1 MRNARDILF
10 QILTKKK
17 KKQLASYI
25 EENFNF
31 NSNTYNTR
39 DISNLIVLFNLI
51 SLKNRSNPDAPL
63 AN

>member
-10 QILTKKK
+10 QILTKK

>member
-17 KKQLASYI
+17 KLASYI

-39 DISNLIVLFNLI
+39 DISNLIVLFNSI
-51 SLKNRSNPDAPL
+51 SLKNRPNPDAPL